1 MEVYKNYKPV
11 NYIVL
16 QQFSVHTEVLEFVF
30 NALPINTENIDVIIN
45 FDDDRFTSR
54 LNKSITFEDN
64 QEQNQFMILWD
75 TTQDI
80 TYKQGMHKVQIVIRN
95 LDNDTRFLSK
105 VFEINIL
112 PSLTIADEIVET
124 GITYLENWEDRMYS
138 LEEFVKSLTGGEVDP
153 DIFKKFQLKI
163 DTDLKTPQDSV
174 VGAINAIY
182 EDTVKNSND
191 ISTNIAST
199 TVNKNNIE
207 TLTDNIQENAT
218 ELNNLKT
225 EVDTIHETVN
235 TNTTE
240 IGEVKVNVST
250 NTDGLK
256 KAKTDIV
263 QNTADISALQ
273 NKSSQIDTKLSDLE
287 QSATALN
294 NNLNT
299 LSSTVANN
307 TNSIS
312 TLNEQIQNI
321 EPFDKTI
328 LNDYQKKVD
337 NDLIGDD
344 KNLISVVNKNVN
356 SINSVATDVNT
367 NKADIANLK
376 TRVDNIQPFDETKLN
391 QYQTKQDNA
400 LDTQSKQVITAINE
414 VNSKSNTNTSQLN
427 DLNTK
432 VNNNTT
438 EVTNLSSE
446 ISTVKTNLQS
456 TNSEV
461 SALKTQVDNIPSF
474 DESKLDKYQ
483 TIQSDSLTTTNKTI
497 PTAIN
502 EINANTNSN
511 STEINSIK
519 QQLDDI
525 EPFDKSVLNDYQTK
539 VDTTLNIADGNIVK
553 AIQLNNSEIQS
564 NKAQITLNT
573 NSITSNT
580 NTITETN
587 NKLNTAET
595 KLNDLKNKVD
605 TLTPFDETKLDSYQK
620 KTDDTLNTD
629 VKTVTGA
636 INELKTDIDEN
647 TQAIVSLNS
656 TTSATSTELKAL
668 KTTVD
673 DIKITADM
681 NADDLNT
688 VTADLQKLKTDFTT
702 LNASVSTNTNQITTL
717 KEKVDSIEPFDKTV
731 LNNYQLKSD
740 NALDTQ
746 NKEIV
751 KAINEIN
758 TKATANSTTLTEHS
772 NAISENTSKISQNT
786 TNINE
791 NLTKINKNISDITDL
806 KTKTDTLETN
816 ITSNT
821 SKITDLTTKVDSIE
835 PFNPTVLDSYQPK
848 EDNTLT
854 TINKE
859 VVKAINEVNS
869 VANQNNQQITNVKN
883 QISTLQPKDDNNI
896 NGDDKNV
903 VSVINKL
910 LSNSGGSS
918 FDGVYSD
925 NQELSLDAGISTST
939 KMEGNNN
946 SLYLDVGVISGV
958 TFKNIS
964 DMNMT
969 TFFGRYFTLEESVGY
984 SVGVLNQG
992 EIKNSQGVFLGKDI
1006 NTENA
1011 NSVVLIGDSVSTTNV
1026 DNSIIIGNNV
1036 SVRGDTTYNRASR
1049 IYILGNSD
1057 IYNQSNYVSLGDS
1070 TTQNLYCQAT
1080 SITQPSDPR
1089 LKENIKSADEQII
1102 TDALKQVNI
1111 IHASYKNFKEF
1122 EGNRNNDLNKLMYD
1136 ADNISQIKLFS
1147 KDVKTYDRYV
1157 TPLNEN
1163 GEPVATY
1170 TKLDD
1175 DGNEIIEPVQELIEE
1190 CKEFTPNQI
1199 TPALIVG
1206 WQAHEKRLA
1215 ELEKENALLKQE
1227 IENIKQALANLN
1239 NK

>member
-30 NALPINTENIDVIIN
+30 NALPINTENIEVIIN

-250 NTDGLK
+250 NTDGLN

-263 QNTADISALQ
+263 QNTTDISALQ
-273 NKSSQIDTKLSDLE
+273 NKNIQIDTKLSDLE
-287 QSATALN
+287 QSTTALN

-312 TLNEQIQNI
+312 TLNEKIQNI
-321 EPFDKTI
+321 EPFDKTV

-337 NDLIGDD
+337 DTLIGDD

-400 LDTQSKQVITAINE
+400 LETQSKQVVTAINE
-414 VNSKSNTNTSQLN
+414 VNSKTNTNTSQLN

-519 QQLDDI
+519 QRLDDI

-681 NADDLNT
+681 NADDLNSA
-688 VTADLQKLKTDFTT
+688 TADLQKLKTDFST
-702 LNASVSTNTNQITTL
+702 LNGSVSTNTNQITTL

-772 NAISENTSKISQNT
+772 NLISENTSKIGQNS

-791 NLTKINKNISDITDL
+791 NLTKINKNISDVSDL
-806 KTKTDTLETN
+806 KTKTNTLETN

-821 SKITDLTTKVDSIE
+821 SKITDLTTKVNSIE
-835 PFNPTVLDSYQPK
+835 PFNPTVLDSYQTK
-848 EDNTLT
+848 EDSTLT

-859 VVKAINEVNS
+859 VVKAINEVNN
-869 VANQNNQQITNVKN
+869 VANQNNQQITNVNN

-896 NGDDKNV
+896 DGDDKNV

-910 LSNSGGSS
+910 LSGSGGSS
-918 FDGVYSD
+918 FEGSYSD
-925 NQELSLDAGISTST
+925 NEKVDVSAGISKSATI
-939 KMEGNNN
+939 EGDNTA
-946 SLYLDVGVISGV
+946 YIDAGVLDLV
-958 TFKNIS
+958 TFKNIT
-964 DMNMT
+964 DINMT
-969 TFFGRYFTLEESVGY
+969 TYFGRYFTLEGSVGF

-992 EIKNSQGVFLGKDI
+992 EIKNSQGVFLGKNI
-1006 NTENA
+1006 QTENC
-1011 NSVVLIGDSVSTTNV
+1011 TNV
-1026 DNSIIIGNNV
+1026 VVIGNSARATNASNSIIIGMGGGI
-1036 SVRGDTTYNRASR
+1036 RGDDPNSKVER
-1049 IYILGNSD
+1049 IYVLGDSE
-1057 IYNQSNYVSLGDS
+1057 ISNQSNYVFLGDRY
-1070 TTQNLYCQAT
+1070 TQNLYSQVPY
-1080 SITQPSDPR
+1080 ITQASDPR

-1102 TDALKQVNI
+1102 TGALKQVNI

-1122 EGNRNNDLNKLMYD
+1122 QGNRASDLKKLMYD
-1136 ADNISQIKLFS
+1136 ADNMSKIKLFS

-1170 TKLDD
+1170 TKLDN
-1175 DGNEIIEPVQELIEE
+1175 DGNEVIEPVKELIED

-1206 WQAHEKRLA
+1206 WQAHEKRIA

-1227 IENIKQALANLN
+1227 IDNIKQALANLN

>member
-30 NALPINTENIDVIIN
+30 NALPINTENIEVIIN

-64 QEQNQFMILWD
+64 QEQNQFMVLWD

-153 DIFKKFQLKI
+153 DILKKFQLKI

-182 EDTVKNSND
+182 ADTVKNSND

-287 QSATALN
+287 QSTTALN

-400 LDTQSKQVITAINE
+400 LETQSKQVVTAINE

-461 SALKTQVDNIPSF
+461 SDLKTQVDSIPSF

-502 EINANTNSN
+502 EINANTNNN

-539 VDTTLNIADGNIVK
+539 VDATLNIADGNIVK

-681 NADDLNT
+681 NADDLNSA
-688 VTADLQKLKTDFTT
+688 TADLQKLKTDFST
-702 LNASVSTNTNQITTL
+702 LNGSVSTNTNQITTL

-740 NALDTQ
+740 NTLDTQ

-758 TKATANSTTLTEHS
+758 TKATTNSTTLTEHS
-772 NAISENTSKISQNT
+772 NSISENTSKISQNT

-835 PFNPTVLDSYQPK
+835 PFNPAVLDSYQTK
-848 EDNTLT
+848 EDTTLT

-859 VVKAINEVNS
+859 VVKAINEVNN

-910 LSNSGGSS
+910 LSGSGGSS
-918 FDGVYSD
+918 FEGAYSD
-925 NQELSLDAGISTST
+925 NEKVDVSAGISRYATI
-939 KMEGNNN
+939 EGDNTA
-946 SLYLDVGVISGV
+946 YIDAGVLAFT
-958 TFKNIS
+958 TFKNITDS
-964 DMNMT
+964 NMT
-969 TFFGRYFTLEESVGY
+969 TFFGRYFTLEGSVGY

-992 EIKNSQGVFLGKDI
+992 EIKNSTGVFLGKDI
-1006 NTENA
+1006 QSENCTDVVVIGNRA
-1011 NSVVLIGDSVSTTNV
+1011 SATNATRSV
-1026 DNSIIIGNNV
+1026 IIGN
-1036 SVRGDTTYNRASR
+1036 SGGISGDDPNSKVDN
-1049 IYILGNSD
+1049 IYVFGNSE
-1057 IYNQSNYVSLGDS
+1057 ISNQSNYVFLGNS
-1070 TTQNLYCQAT
+1070 YTQNLYCNAT
-1080 SITQPSDPR
+1080 YITHPCDPR

-1122 EGNRNNDLNKLMYD
+1122 QGNRASDLKKLMYD

-1170 TKLDD
+1170 TTLDD
-1175 DGNEIIEPVQELIEE
+1175 DGNEVIEPVQELIEE

-1206 WQAHEKRLA
+1206 WQAHEKRIA

>member
-30 NALPINTENIDVIIN
+30 NALPINTENIEVIIN

-64 QEQNQFMILWD
+64 QEQNQFMILWN
-75 TTQDI
+75 TAQDI

-95 LDNDTRFLSK
+95 LDNDARFLSK

-153 DIFKKFQLKI
+153 DIFKKFQLKV

-182 EDTVKNSND
+182 EDTVKNLND

-250 NTDGLK
+250 NTDGLN
-256 KAKTDIV
+256 KAKTDIT

-287 QSATALN
+287 QSTTALN

-321 EPFDKTI
+321 EPFDKTV

-337 NDLIGDD
+337 DTLIGDD

-356 SINSVATDVNT
+356 SINSVKTDVNT
-367 NKADIANLK
+367 NKTDIANLK
-376 TRVDNIQPFDETKLN
+376 TTVDNIQPFDETKLN

-400 LDTQSKQVITAINE
+400 LETQSKQVITAINE

-432 VNNNTT
+432 VNNSTT

-483 TIQSDSLTTTNKTI
+483 KIQSDSLTTTNKTI

-525 EPFDKSVLNDYQTK
+525 EPFDKSVLSDYQTK
-539 VDTTLNIADGNIVK
+539 VDATLNIADGNIVK

-629 VKTVTGA
+629 VKTVAGA

-656 TTSATSTELKAL
+656 ITSATSTELKAL

-681 NADDLNT
+681 NADDLNSA
-688 VTADLQKLKTDFTT
+688 TADLQKLKTDFTA
-702 LNASVSTNTNQITTL
+702 LNGSVSTNTNQITTL

-740 NALDTQ
+740 NTLDTQ

-758 TKATANSTTLTEHS
+758 TKATTNSTTLTEHS
-772 NAISENTSKISQNT
+772 NSISENTSKIGQNT

-791 NLTKINKNISDITDL
+791 NLTKINKNISDISDL

-821 SKITDLTTKVDSIE
+821 SKITDLTTKVNSIE
-835 PFNPTVLDSYQPK
+835 PFNPTVLDSYQTK
-848 EDNTLT
+848 EDTTLT

-859 VVKAINEVNS
+859 VVKAINEVNN
-869 VANQNNQQITNVKN
+869 VANQNNQQITNVNN

-896 NGDDKNV
+896 DGDDKNV

-910 LSNSGGSS
+910 LSGGGSGSS
-918 FDGVYSD
+918 FEGSYSD
-925 NQELSLDAGISTST
+925 NEKLGVEVGISKHTTVEGDDTFSLD
-939 KMEGNNN
+939 
-946 SLYLDVGVISGV
+946 LGVLIYP
-958 TFKNIS
+958 TFKNITDS
-964 DMNMT
+964 NMT
-969 TFFGRYFTLEESVGY
+969 MFFGRDITFDGSIGNCA
-984 SVGVLNQG
+984 GFLNDG
-992 EIKNSQGVFLGKDI
+992 EINNSYGVFLGNQI
-1006 NTENA
+1006 NAINSDGVVAIGEQVRSENA
-1011 NSVVLIGDSVSTTNV
+1011 TNSVVIGINSQLSGNDENNQISNVYIFGDSTVN
-1026 DNSIIIGNNV
+1026 
-1036 SVRGDTTYNRASR
+1036 
-1049 IYILGNSD
+1049 
-1057 IYNQSNYVSLGDS
+1057 NQSNYVYLGDRY
-1070 TTQNLYCQAT
+1070 TENLYCNV
-1080 SITQPSDPR
+1080 SYITQSCDPR
-1089 LKENIKSADEQII
+1089 LKENITPADENII

-1111 IHASYKNFKEF
+1111 IHASYKNFEEF
-1122 EGNRNNDLNKLMYD
+1122 QGNRAKDLKKLMYD
-1136 ADNISQIKLFS
+1136 ADNISEIKLFS
-1147 KDVKTYDRYV
+1147 KDVKAYDRYV

-1170 TKLDD
+1170 TTLDK
-1175 DGNEIIEPVQELIEE
+1175 DGNEVIEPVKELIED

-1206 WQAHEKRLA
+1206 WQTHEKRIA